1 MVRLNPD
8 EAIAALGL
16 AVLVLVSGGCATP
29 APSPPSSSPEPTRV
43 ALVSPAPTPAP
54 VPSPT
59 ITCQE
64 PQAIDGVSYETP
76 TCESA
81 VEVALAELAHVD
93 ERVSALDFRFGMYCP
108 PGYYCVLAL
117 PPFGHVVVTLV
128 DGDRYVVNV
137 RHEAGAQAS
146 VIQVRFFPAT
156 EKAAS
161 RSRDT
166 DRR

>member
-1 MVRLNPD
+1 MIRRNPNH
-8 EAIAALGL
+8 AIAALGL
-16 AVLVLVSGGCATP
+16 TLLVLASGACSTP
-29 APSPPSSSPEPTRV
+29 APSPPISSPEPTRV
-43 ALVSPAPTPAP
+43 ALASPTPTPAP
-54 VPSPT
+54 LPSPT
-59 ITCQE
+59 ISCQE

-81 VEVALAELAHVD
+81 VQAALVELAHVD
-93 ERVSALDFRFGMYCP
+93 GRISALDFRYGMFCP

-117 PPFGHVVVTLV
+117 PPFGHVVVTLA

-137 RHEAGAQAS
+137 RHEAGEQAS

-161 RSRDT
+161 GRVSSR
-166 DRR
+166 